1 MEKLSHHEVIN
12 LLLQL
17 SLMLISARLLA
28 EGFRKLK
35 QPSVVGEIMAGVI
48 LGPTILGT
56 ISPDF
61 YHSIFPMEGTSALML
76 DGFIQIAVVLL
87 LFIAGLEVELQLVIQ
102 QGKNAMFVSLISLF
116 LPLILG
122 FLAAYYFPDFFGN
135 HEESKRLVFAL
146 FIGTTLSITALPV
159 IARILMD
166 LNIFKSKMG
175 MLIIASAMII
185 DILGWLIFTVILSMM
200 GTTGEQTSIL
210 YTIGMTLGF
219 TLFMLTIGRG
229 IIDKILPWVNRR
241 LAWPGG
247 LLSLSMALCFIAAAF
262 TASIGIHAIFGSFI
276 IGIALGDSV
285 HLSEKAKEI
294 VHQFINNIFA
304 PLFFVSIGLFI
315 NFIDNFNL
323 ALVLALTV
331 LAFVGKVTGAG
342 LGAKLGKMNNYDS
355 LALGFGMN
363 THGTLE
369 IILGAIALKEGLI
382 HNELFVAIVIMVIIS
397 IVVSAPVMKFFLA
410 KSKGLKE

>member
-17 SLMLISARLLA
+17 SLMLVCARVLA
-28 EGFRKLK
+28 EAFRKLK
-35 QPSVVGEIMAGVI
+35 QPSVVGEIMAGVL
-48 LGPTILGT
+48 LGPTFLGA
-56 ISPDF
+56 IAPDF
-61 YHSIFPMEGTSALML
+61 YNSIFPMTGTSAIML

-102 QGKNAMFVSLISLF
+102 QGKNALYVSLLSLF
-116 LPLILG
+116 VPLLVG
-122 FLAAYYFPDFFGN
+122 FLGAYYFPEFFGN
-135 HEESKRLVFAL
+135 LDESKRLVFAL

-166 LNIFKSKMG
+166 LDIFKSKMG
-175 MLIIASAMII
+175 MLIIASAMVI

-200 GTTGEQTSIL
+200 DTTGESSSIG
-210 YTIGMTLGF
+210 YTIVMTLGF
-219 TLFMLTIGRG
+219 TAVMLTLGRAL
-229 IIDKILPWVNRR
+229 IDKILPWVNRR

-247 LLSLSMALCFIAAAF
+247 LLSLSMALCFLAAAF
-262 TASIGIHAIFGSFI
+262 TAHIGIHAIFGSFI

-315 NFIDNFNL
+315 NFIDSFNL
-323 ALVLALTV
+323 LLVFVLIV
-331 LAFVGKVTGAG
+331 LAFIGKVAG
-342 LGAKLGKMNNYDS
+342 TSIGAKFGKMNNYDS
-355 LALGFGMN
+355 LAVGFGMN

-382 HNELFVAIVIMVIIS
+382 NNELFVAIVIMVIVS
-397 IVVSAPVMKFFLA
+397 IILSAPVMKYFLS
-410 KSKGLKE
+410 KSKKLKA